1 MIRPGRAQTF
11 TEHLEELRVR
21 IIICV
26 VFFLFAFLLSFAIAP
41 RVLGWLIV
49 PLTRVTPSGGSSFLT
64 IVVHS
69 DGSLRLSPHDEDVSA
84 SLQALELLAAN
95 GKEVAAIQLRLP
107 SGQTLSLGGTRHHTN
122 LFFLSPLEPFM
133 LLLKG
138 ALLVSALVAIPMV
151 IYQLWLFIA
160 PGLFPRERRVVKPV
174 LVASLFLFP
183 VGAIFAYFLSHVMLR
198 VLLGFSN
205 YIPGLEPNLVASKYL
220 GFMLT
225 LMLAFGLV
233 FEFPLVLLLF
243 ARLGFINAS
252 FLAERRKFAIVLV
265 AVAAA
270 AITPTP
276 DPLNMLLVMTP
287 LILLYEVSIWVIRA
301 VEQASDR
308 ALVSTKSS

>member
-26 VFFLFAFLLSFAIAP
+26 VFFIFAFVLSFAVAP
-41 RVLGWLIV
+41 KVLGWLIK
-49 PLTRVTPSGGSSFLT
+49 PLTRVTPSGPTPVLT
-64 IVVHS
+64 LAVSS
-69 DGSLRLSPHDEDVSA
+69 DGALRLSPQDGAVSA
-84 SLQALELLAAN
+84 SLRELESLAAN
-95 GKEVAAIQLRLP
+95 QKELSGFQLRLP
-107 SGQTLSLGGTRHHTN
+107 SGQTLRFGGARHQTN

-138 ALLVSALVAIPMV
+138 ALLVSALIAIPMA

-160 PGLFPRERRVVKPV
+160 PGLLPRERQVVKPV

-183 VGAIFAYFLSHVMLR
+183 MGAIFAYFLSHVMLR
-198 VLLGFSN
+198 VLLGFSD
-205 YIPGLEPNLVASKYL
+205 YIPGLEPNIVASKYL

-243 ARLGFINAS
+243 ARLGLINAS
-252 FLAERRKFAIVLV
+252 FLVERRKFAILLV
-265 AVAAA
+265 AIAAA

-287 LILLYEVSIWVIRA
+287 LIILYEVSIWVIRA
-301 VEQASDR
+301 VERASDKS
-308 ALVSTKSS
+308 LVSAKSS